1 MEKVLKTEKFP
12 ADLLLLH
19 ASAPTEVC
27 IETSCFDKDSSLR
40 HWQCVP
46 SRIVEH
52 EDARD
57 HSAFL
62 DALGTGNTKITDV
75 LRDAEISFHVAASR
89 LPAEWERSVNFLCAR
104 GWSGQCLFI
113 TDGMGGF
120 NGMSESGE
128 A

>member
-1 MEKVLKTEKFP
+1 
-12 ADLLLLH
+12 
-19 ASAPTEVC
+19 
-27 IETSCFDKDSSLR
+27 
-40 HWQCVP
+40 VP

-89 LPAEWERSVNFLCAR
+89 LPAEWERSVTILCAR
-104 GWSGQCLFI
+104 GWRVKCLFI
-113 TDGMGGF
+113 TNGMGRF